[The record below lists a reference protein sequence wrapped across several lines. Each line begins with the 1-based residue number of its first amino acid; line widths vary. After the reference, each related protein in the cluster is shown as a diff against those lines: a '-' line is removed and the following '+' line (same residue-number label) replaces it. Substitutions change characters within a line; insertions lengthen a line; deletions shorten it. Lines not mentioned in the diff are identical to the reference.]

1 MDLKEKDN
9 DKGRQESQ
17 GVQSDPANPD
27 SPDRNVILYRSLSQS
42 LFSGSRKLYFLYAK
56 TEKLASAV
64 YLVTELLPEEN
75 PLKQKVRRGAIDLI
89 EAVIDF
95 ILSLRSRRDIDGAR
109 QLALARTQEVLS
121 LCRVALSAPGA
132 SRMNFTLL
140 EREYEDLLNESASVT
155 GSETAES
162 LLSEETLVVANPPDL
177 GVDRQNFFMSGS
189 RLQDGSAVSIKDS
202 GLTRKISFST
212 SLGHDKHNVLNVIKD
227 RQKMSVMSVMS
238 AMSAKKNEK
247 RDRADSVLKI
257 IKERGPVSIKEI
269 AREIGG
275 CSEKTIQR
283 LLSDL
288 VQKGVI
294 QKRGERRWS
303 QYSLAAQ

>member
-9 DKGRQESQ
+9 DQGHSQESRESQ
-17 GVQSDPANPD
+17 KSQEIPGNPD
-27 SPDRNVILYRSLSQS
+27 PDRNVMLYRSLSQS

-75 PLKQKVRRGAIDLI
+75 PLKQKIRAGAISLI

-95 ILSLRSRRDIDGAR
+95 ILSLRSRRNIDGAR
-109 QLALARTQEVLS
+109 QLALAKIQEVLS
-121 LCRVALSAPGA
+121 LCRIALSAPGA

-162 LLSEETLVVANPPDL
+162 ILSEEALAVTNPPDAAF
-177 GVDRQNFFMSGS
+177 DRQNFFMSGS
-189 RLQDGSAVSIKDS
+189 RLPG
-202 GLTRKISFST
+202 GLTMPLKDNELTNKMSFSA
-212 SLGHDKHNVLNVIKD
+212 SIGHDKHNVREN
-227 RQKMSVMSVMS
+227 RQKMSVTS

-247 RDRADSVLKI
+247 QDRADSVLKI

-269 AREIGG
+269 ARGIAG

-288 VQKGVI
+288 AQKGAI